1 MIGEGCETFH
11 FDSNL
16 RHFTRQEKDVRHL
29 LQAERKVG
37 FLEPQAEK
45 KREPHDAR
53 NFTMIGEG
61 CETFYYE
68 SNVRHFT
75 SQEKDVRH
83 MPRDERK
90 GEFFQP
96 QEEQKKANPS

>member
-1 MIGEGCETFH
+1 
-11 FDSNL
+11 
-16 RHFTRQEKDVRHL
+16 VRHL

-75 SQEKDVRH
+75 S
-83 MPRDERK
+83 
-90 GEFFQP
+90 
-96 QEEQKKANPS
+96 